1 MSKERSRVLPNL
13 PTTLELGTDVQTYAW
28 IDCRPMPGSIFLP
41 KRATGAALRSSRRST
56 MRLPRPR

>member
-28 IDCRPMPGSIFLP
+28 IDLP
-41 KRATGAALRSSRRST
+41 AQSWDRGRLAVQQEINDASAA
-56 MRLPRPR
+56 PR

>member
-28 IDCRPMPGSIFLP
+28 IDLPAQPCRLAVQQEINDAS
-41 KRATGAALRSSRRST
+41 AA
-56 MRLPRPR
+56 PR